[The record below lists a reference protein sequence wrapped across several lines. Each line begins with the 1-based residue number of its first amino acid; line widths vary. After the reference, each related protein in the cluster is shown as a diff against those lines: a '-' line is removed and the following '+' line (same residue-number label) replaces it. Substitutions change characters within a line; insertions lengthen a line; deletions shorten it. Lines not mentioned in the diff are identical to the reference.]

1 MTRPK
6 PNAQWL
12 CCASIIVLSLSAC
25 SHNGGKLKNGANL
38 TENAQPA
45 STSGEKKSR
54 SSTARTSGKWLRKK
68 DKTVA
73 SSGSP
78 SSSTSQYDN
87 LWERL
92 FDLYDLPPIEHEE
105 IDREFSWFLNHPT
118 YIQRVQQRAEPFLY
132 SIVRQVEKHDI
143 PGEIALLPV
152 IESAFQPHVVSPANA
167 AGIWQF
173 IPSTGRMYGLKQSRY
188 YDGRRDVYASTRAAI
203 KYLKK
208 LHKDFNGDWLLAIA
222 AYNCGEGAVGRA
234 VQRNANR
241 GLPTDFWSLDLPQET
256 RTYVPRLLAVSKIFV
271 EADQHGIDLR
281 AIPNQAQYKAVKL
294 NQPLDLALAA
304 DAADMSLDQ
313 LFALNPGFK
322 RQHTDVSGSYHLFI
336 PADKKTADFKE
347 ELERL
352 VQERQTSGGFQVG
365 QQELGSD
372 SAAAVESS
380 PAVATLDSVESAP
393 TESRESTP
401 VAYRSASLEP
411 AVSKP
416 LAEPEATPVAY
427 TPDPAPT
434 PAKSR
439 YAARRASATLAVYQ
453 PDSPEPT
460 ATPQPVAEPEPS
472 QDSPE
477 SDFSKPLS
485 ERELTPV
492 SPSSSYRPD
501 VQDST
506 APDDAALEE
515 QREARARAAREERA
529 AAKAREREEREAQ
542 KERLARAERE
552 SAKEREKEAK
562 ERESRERL
570 AHRDEAAGKHSAKDA
585 DKGRD
590 VHDRR
595 HPGELAAAEDKFRD
609 PGSKKG
615 NYTVQPGETLW
626 AVARKHSVDVGQLAK
641 WNNISEQTQVKA
653 GQNLVV
659 WGKDAGKKLV
669 MVNSGIRPSQS
680 IKSYTIKAGD
690 TLFSIS
696 RRFNVSVAE
705 LRKWNG
711 GSSLDKQIQPGK
723 NITVQNEKD

>member
-73 SSGSP
+73 STGGS

-380 PAVATLDSVESAP
+380 PALATLDSV
-393 TESRESTP
+393 
-401 VAYRSASLEP
+401 
-411 AVSKP
+411 
-416 LAEPEATPVAY
+416 EPEATPVAY
-427 TPDPAPT
+427 TPDPT
-434 PAKSR
+434 PVKSR
-439 YAARRASATLAVYQ
+439 FSARQAAATLAVYQ
-453 PDSPEPT
+453 PDGPEPT
-460 ATPQPVAEPEPS
+460 ATPQPVAEPEPP
-472 QDSPE
+472 QDGQE

-492 SPSSSYRPD
+492 SPSSSYRLD
-501 VQDST
+501 SQDST
-506 APDDAALEE
+506 APDDAALEEE

-562 ERESRERL
+562 ARELREKF
-570 AHRDEAAGKHSAKDA
+570 AHRDEATGKHSAKDA

-590 VHDRR
+590 AHDRR

-609 PGSKKG
+609 AGSKKG

-669 MVNSGIRPSQS
+669 MASAGIRPSQS